1 MVDHS
6 IVVSAVVILTIKL
19 LYLFLSPM
27 LGRHVN
33 IFVRCSLVK
42 KFNSLLIIKLLE
54 VENTVLFGSP
64 KVLIMDK
71 WKMPGTLDR

>member
-27 LGRHVN
+27 LGRHAN

-54 VENTVLFGSP
+54 VENTVLSGSP
-64 KVLIMDK
+64 KVLMDR
-71 WKMPGTLDR
+71 WKMTGTLDR